1 MIVATYASLRTAR
14 VTLGDAE
21 MRSKYDEQ
29 ERVKARE
36 YAEDVDDD
44 NTYLG
49 AAKRK
54 VFGVIYYG
62 IYGGIVA
69 WTIVAVVA
77 CLVYVAC
84 KALASIPN
92 APPLFG
98 RCADRCGSVLMWIN
112 PGWSTV
118 CTLAFCAPSTVLAAM
133 LSAFAVF
140 LFLFSLLAKTPV
152 VVQRGLCALI
162 IAAVLAWLVPALKNV
177 LTRPREHVRRL
188 MQGLRGLGRE
198 AWAVGKVL
206 LPGAVI
212 GLGYSQIEAE
222 LETHLLTALAGGIV
236 IVLAVKPL
244 RSRAF
249 RYLGQ
254 ALADTGVTQ
263 PPSEAPRILEALQRL
278 STLPVE
284 RYVPINVLDDTQ
296 VKAKLERAG
305 FSRRDGAAT
314 PSRAELEAAYDD
326 AFGACTV
333 CFAQF
338 EAGDE
343 CVRLLCGHV
352 FHRDCVV
359 RWVNTRTESGRV
371 PTCPQC
377 TCDM

>member
-1 MIVATYASLRTAR
+1 M
-14 VTLGDAE
+14 
-21 MRSKYDEQ
+21 
-29 ERVKARE
+29 
-36 YAEDVDDD
+36 
-44 NTYLG
+44 
-49 AAKRK
+49 
-54 VFGVIYYG
+54 
-62 IYGGIVA
+62 
-69 WTIVAVVA
+69 
-77 CLVYVAC
+77 
-84 KALASIPN
+84 
-92 APPLFG
+92 
-98 RCADRCGSVLMWIN
+98 
-112 PGWSTV
+112 
-118 CTLAFCAPSTVLAAM
+118 
-133 LSAFAVF
+133 
-140 LFLFSLLAKTPV
+140 
-152 VVQRGLCALI
+152 
-162 IAAVLAWLVPALKNV
+162 
-177 LTRPREHVRRL
+177 
-188 MQGLRGLGRE
+188 RGLGRE
-198 AWAVGKVL
+198 AWGVGKVL
-206 LPGAVI
+206 LPGAII

-278 STLPVE
+278 ATLPVE

>member
-1 MIVATYASLRTAR
+1 M
-14 VTLGDAE
+14 
-21 MRSKYDEQ
+21 
-29 ERVKARE
+29 
-36 YAEDVDDD
+36 
-44 NTYLG
+44 
-49 AAKRK
+49 
-54 VFGVIYYG
+54 
-62 IYGGIVA
+62 
-69 WTIVAVVA
+69 
-77 CLVYVAC
+77 
-84 KALASIPN
+84 
-92 APPLFG
+92 
-98 RCADRCGSVLMWIN
+98 
-112 PGWSTV
+112 
-118 CTLAFCAPSTVLAAM
+118 
-133 LSAFAVF
+133 
-140 LFLFSLLAKTPV
+140 
-152 VVQRGLCALI
+152 
-162 IAAVLAWLVPALKNV
+162 

-188 MQGLRGLGRE
+188 IQGLRGLGRE
-198 AWAVGKVL
+198 AWGVGKVL
-206 LPGAVI
+206 VPGAAL
-212 GLGYSQIEAE
+212 GLVYSMFEAE
-222 LETHLLTALAGGIV
+222 LETHLLTALAGGVVV

-284 RYVPINVLDDTQ
+284 RYVPINVLDDAQ

-359 RWVNTRTESGRV
+359 QWVNTRTESGRV

-377 TCDM
+377 TSVCAKGHITPICRWILRMASRVRVGVGRGKRDASTRTPSVPGRVRFRPFDCQSPHLSAARRTRAEWHLTTLEPRGPRRCLETSPAPGEANPRSPVAIGSDSLTSCKSHTARPRIERLCRAGEARRGSPRRFLVVLASR